1 MNDIYENGTDEID
14 EMIEAEEQTEI
25 SETDDIAEENLE
37 TDSESEDELNDPET
51 IKALKDE
58 LNNLRR
64 ELEDTRLAY
73 GRLSKECEEF
83 SELYPSVPVTSI
95 PDSIWKSFK
104 SGVPL
109 AAAYALYEKKE
120 AVAREKASSI
130 NEKNKRL
137 SSGSLKSDKNEE
149 YFTPAE
155 VRAMSAAEVKANYAK
170 IINSMSRWH

>member
-1 MNDIYENGTDEID
+1 MYDIYENGTDE
-14 EMIEAEEQTEI
+14 M
-25 SETDDIAEENLE
+25 TDAI
-37 TDSESEDELNDPET
+37 DSENNDPVTEAPENEVEDDSDLSNPET
-51 IKALKDE
+51 VKALKEE

-64 ELEDTRLAY
+64 ELENSRAAY
-73 GRLSKECEEF
+73 DRLSKECEEF
-83 SELYPSVPVTSI
+83 SELYPSVPVTAI

-130 NEKNKRL
+130 NEKNKNL
-137 SSGSLKSDKNEE
+137 SSGALSKGKSEE

-155 VRAMSAAEVKANYAK
+155 VRAMSAAEVKANYSK
-170 IINSMSRWH
+170 IITSMSRWH